1 MRKINRV
8 VLLLAMFAMFW
19 PAFSSLNYGQRT
31 IMPVEE
37 FVNRRAALMDQ
48 VKEGIIILFAN
59 PDNAPGLRFRQDNDF
74 YYFTGIEDKNAILI
88 MIPTIRLSALFLPR
102 QTTREAKYEGKNLL
116 DEPNAKE
123 KTGLNDIQA
132 LDYFNE
138 ALARVLGSEK
148 IQRTFYVR
156 LLAQDT
162 VDNNRGDTLIM
173 HARRGRN
180 PYNDQIML
188 DHYRVK
194 KLKEQ
199 YPAFTIK
206 DITPIIDSLRVI
218 KSAREIDILRRNGK
232 MTAEAVKQAMRV
244 SRPGVYEYELEA
256 VAMSAILK
264 NGARGTAFPPIVG
277 SGPNSCIMHYADNNR
292 VIKSGEVVLMDF
304 GADLDYYCMD
314 MTRTW
319 PASGK
324 FTPEEQEIY
333 QAVLEVQKACIE
345 AYRPGVTDGDVRKYV
360 DEAMKKK
367 QIDPRGMKG
376 GIHHYLDMC
385 THGVGPRDVPLKE
398 GMVFTIEPALYFP
411 EKNFGVRIEDT
422 ILITKDGCEVL
433 TKDAPKEIAEIETLM
448 KENSR

>member
-1 MRKINRV
+1 MIKNNRV
-8 VLLLAMFAMFW
+8 ILLLIMVALFL
-19 PAFSSLNYGQRT
+19 PIFSSLNYGQRT
-31 IMPVEE
+31 IMPAEE

-48 VKEGIIILFAN
+48 VKEGAIILFAN
-59 PDNAPGLRFRQDNDF
+59 ADNSPGLRFRQDNDF
-74 YYFTGIEDKNAILI
+74 YYFTGIEDKNTILVMLPMSRQAI
-88 MIPTIRLSALFLPR
+88 LFLPR
-102 QTTREAKYEGKNLL
+102 QTPREAKYEGKNLL

-123 KTGLNDIQA
+123 KTGLTDIQA

-138 ALARVLGSEK
+138 SLARWLGNEK
-148 IQRTFYVR
+148 IQPTFYVR
-156 LLAQDT
+156 LLAPDT
-162 VDNNRGDTLIM
+162 VENNRGDTLLM

-199 YPAFTIK
+199 YPAVTFK
-206 DITPIIDSLRVI
+206 DITPLIDNLRVI
-218 KSAREIDILRRNGK
+218 KSPREIDILRRNGK
-232 MTAEAVKQAMRV
+232 ITAEAVKQAMRI

-256 VAMSAILK
+256 AAMNEILK

-292 VIKSGEVVLMDF
+292 IIKPGEVVLMDF

-314 MTRTW
+314 ITRTW

-324 FTPEEQEIY
+324 FTPEQREIY

-360 DEAMKKK
+360 DEVMKKK

-422 ILITKDGCEVL
+422 ILITKNGCEVL
-433 TKDAPKEIAEIETLM
+433 TKDTPKEIAEIESLM